1 MRFALLVLCLALP
14 DVARADATIGYDTA
28 GRECLPEPAGL
39 EVSGARVRIEMRPMQ
54 GSHQSAIYDVVE
66 QTMVYLDHDNR
77 TQFLMETDR
86 DAADFQ
92 SDVSSATVR
101 SMDKEMQKAQAQ
113 MDEACAQMEKQGMAC
128 PKMPNM
134 AQMMSGDVDQ
144 IMANQQQMLA
154 SMDPKMLERAG
165 VDVGEAQAQLEEAR
179 KSLAG
184 PAGVEREAG
193 SDTVG
198 GRTCRVFEFRAGETL
213 TDWRCEAAPAALGI
227 GERDARGLA
236 AAMRD
241 LVRYG
246 QAFSALTE
254 RFGTSSPRP
263 DRRIVLER
271 RCYDGGRETGRATAR
286 IETGALDESRFE
298 IPPGYAPMMDSMR

>member
-1 MRFALLVLCLALP
+1 MRFALLALCLVLP
-14 DVARADATIGYDTA
+14 DVVRADATIGYDTA
-28 GRECLPEPAGL
+28 GGECLPEPAGL
-39 EVSGARVRIEMRPMQ
+39 EVSGARVRIEMRPTQ

-128 PKMPNM
+128 PQMPNM

-144 IMANQQQMLA
+144 IMANQQEMLA

-165 VDVGEAQAQLEEAR
+165 VDVAAAQAQLEEAR
-179 KSLAG
+179 KSIAG

-198 GRTCRVFEFRAGETL
+198 GRTCRVFEFRDGETL
-213 TDWRCEAAPAALGI
+213 TDWRCEAAPSALGI

-241 LVRYG
+241 LLRYG

-254 RFGTSSPRP
+254 RFGTNKPRP
-263 DRRIVLER
+263 DMGIVLER

-286 IETGALDESRFE
+286 IATDALDDSRFE

>member
-1 MRFALLVLCLALP
+1 MRFLLLAFCFVLPAA
-14 DVARADATIGYDTA
+14 VRADATIGYDTA
-28 GRECLPEPAGL
+28 GGECLPEPAGL

-54 GSHQSAIYDVVE
+54 GSHQSAIYDVVD
-66 QTMVYLDHDNR
+66 QTMVYLDHDNK

-113 MDEACAQMEKQGMAC
+113 MDEACRQMESQGMKC
-128 PKMPNM
+128 PQMPNM
-134 AQMMSGDVDQ
+134 AQMMSGDMDQ
-144 IMANQQQMLA
+144 IMANQQEMLA
-154 SMDPKMLERAG
+154 NMDPKMLERAG
-165 VDVGEAQAQLEEAR
+165 VDVGKAQAQLEETRNA
-179 KSLAG
+179 LAG

-198 GRTCRVFEFRAGETL
+198 GRTCKVFEFRDGETL

-254 RFGTSSPRP
+254 RFGTKQARP
-263 DRRIVLER
+263 DMGIVLER
-271 RCYDGGRETGRATAR
+271 RCYEGGKETGRATAR
-286 IETGALDESRFE
+286 IGTDALDESRFE

>member
-1 MRFALLVLCLALP
+1 MRLILSALLAVPALAQ
-14 DVARADATIGYDTA
+14 AGASISYDTA
-28 GRECLPEPAGL
+28 GGECLPEPAGL
-39 EVSGARVRIEMRPMQ
+39 SVSGARVRIEMRPMS
-54 GSHQSAIYDVVE
+54 GSHQSALYDVVE

-113 MDEACAQMEKQGMAC
+113 MDEACRQMEAQGMKC
-128 PKMPNM
+128 PQMPDM
-134 AQMMSGDVDQ
+134 TKLMSGNVDE
-144 IMANQQQMLA
+144 IMANQQEMLA

-165 VDVGEAQAQLEEAR
+165 VDVEKAQAQLQETR
-179 KSLAG
+179 DQLAG

-193 SDTVG
+193 TDTVG
-198 GRTCRVFEFRAGETL
+198 GRSCKVIEFRDGDTL
-213 TDWRCEAAPAALGI
+213 TDWRCEAEPAALGI

-236 AAMRD
+236 AAVRD

-254 RFGTSSPRP
+254 RFGTKQARP
-263 DRRIVLER
+263 DMGIVLER
-271 RCYDGGRETGRATAR
+271 RCYAGGRESGRATAR
-286 IETGALDESRFE
+286 IETGELDEALFE
-298 IPPGYAPMMDSMR
+298 IPAGYAPMMESMR